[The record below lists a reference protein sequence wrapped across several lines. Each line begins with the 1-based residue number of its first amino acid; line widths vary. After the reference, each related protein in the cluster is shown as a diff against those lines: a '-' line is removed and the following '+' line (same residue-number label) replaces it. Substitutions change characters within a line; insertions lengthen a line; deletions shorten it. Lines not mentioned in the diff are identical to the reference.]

1 MSDEDEYD
9 GDLKICRYRDLL
21 MYLAYSVVD
30 QVGWD
35 SSEMDGGGLIRL
47 ASLYLTGGMRATRK
61 REI

>member
-30 QVGWD
+30 QV
-35 SSEMDGGGLIRL
+35 R
-47 ASLYLTGGMRATRK
+47 
-61 REI
+61 